1 MLKYVVLSMMTC
13 ALEAV
18 FLSSLGEFK
27 FCIYVTGALVF
38 QISQHSKNCIII
50 VIIISNC
57 TVTITVD
64 NNNNKPVGDWTPRLA
79 QMSLPWQQGSA
90 VQDFAWLH

>member
-38 QISQHSKNCIII
+38 
-50 VIIISNC
+50 
-57 TVTITVD
+57 
-64 NNNNKPVGDWTPRLA
+64 
-79 QMSLPWQQGSA
+79 
-90 VQDFAWLH
+90 